1 MRSYIVEESNSIDT
15 EPVLHSTMM
24 ATPSTSRGR
33 VVMNSAMDSSQMSS
47 SHSHLSS
54 TQPQLSPSH
63 SQLSS
68 SQMSH
73 YGREM
78 QPSADSSL
86 GGDAVTNGEF

>member
-1 MRSYIVEESNSIDT
+1 
-15 EPVLHSTMM
+15 
-24 ATPSTSRGR
+24 
-33 VVMNSAMDSSQMSS
+33 MNSAMDSSQMPS